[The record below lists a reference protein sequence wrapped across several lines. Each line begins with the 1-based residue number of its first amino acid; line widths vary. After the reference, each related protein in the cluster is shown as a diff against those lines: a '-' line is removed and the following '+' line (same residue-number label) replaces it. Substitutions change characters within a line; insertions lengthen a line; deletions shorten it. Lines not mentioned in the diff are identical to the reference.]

1 MHNQTDIP
9 ILPALLFLPAKNSI
23 TTMIKQNLI
32 FLLLVFTFIAKSFA
46 QSDRWQQHVNYA
58 MDVNMNV
65 QTNRFTGTQKLEYT
79 NNSPDTLK
87 RVYYHLYWNA
97 FQPNSMMD
105 TRSRE
110 LGKTIINK
118 KQDWDARVKD
128 RILNLKPEEIGYQK
142 VLSLKMNGITQKY
155 KTEETILVVDLSSPI
170 LPHAKAVFDMVFEAQ
185 VPLQV
190 RRSGRDNPQTGVRY
204 SMSQWYPK
212 MCEYDYEG
220 WHPTPYVAREFYGV
234 WGDYDVKITIDK
246 KYMIGGTG
254 YLQNPQQIGFGY
266 EAKGSTV
273 NQPSG
278 NTLTWH
284 FTAPNVHD
292 FMWAADPEFKHLSAQ
307 TADGKTINVIY
318 NRDLKKLQ
326 QEFDSLKTAQ
336 KDRYQNVENYIKSW
350 DDRWQ
355 EVLTATVQELPY
367 IQKTFGPYLWKQ
379 YSFVHGGDGG
389 MEYPMATLING
400 PSLGTVFHEWMH
412 SWYQGMMGTNESE
425 YPWMDEGF
433 TSYAEDLVTHDYT
446 AFKRKKLAE
455 ANLNDRRLVILDS
468 VLNKQPH
475 EGAYAGYFTLVK
487 RGLQEPLTTHA
498 DHYETNAAY
507 SVSSYSKGEMFLEQL
522 GYITGAK
529 TRDEIL
535 LQYYREWH
543 LKHPNANDFIRIA
556 EKVSNLK
563 LDWYK
568 EYWINT
574 TKTIDYGIDSV
585 WQEGNKTKI
594 RLMNHG
600 KMPMPVDL
608 QLTFKNGKKALHYIP
623 TYLMFGEKPVE
634 NSVPRVV
641 EQSWKWTHPTYTLT
655 LDGKLS
661 GLEWIEID
669 PTHRLADVNEKD
681 NFLEVR

>member
-1 MHNQTDIP
+1 MMKQLFP
-9 ILPALLFLPAKNSI
+9 FLFLIFS
-23 TTMIKQNLI
+23 TNL
-32 FLLLVFTFIAKSFA
+32 TIA
-46 QSDRWQQHVNYA
+46 QPDRWQQHVNYA

-87 RVYYHLYWNA
+87 RVFYHLYWNA

-110 LGKTIINK
+110 LGKTTINK
-118 KQDWDARVKD
+118 KQDWDVRVKD
-128 RILNLKPEEIGYQK
+128 RIQKLTPEEIGYQK

-155 KTEETILVVDLSSPI
+155 KTEETILVVDLDKPI
-170 LPHAKAVFDMVFEAQ
+170 LPHGKVVFDMIFEAQ
-185 VPLQV
+185 VPLQI

-266 EAKGSTV
+266 EAKGTTV
-273 NQPSG
+273 NQPAG

-318 NRDLKKLQ
+318 NRDPKKLQ
-326 QEFDSLKTAQ
+326 QEFEALKPAQ
-336 KDRYQNVENYIKSW
+336 KEIYQNVENYSKNW
-350 DDRWQ
+350 DERWQ
-355 EVLTATVQELPY
+355 QVLDAAVQELPY
-367 IQKTFGPYLWKQ
+367 IQKTFGPYYWKQ

-412 SWYQGMMGTNESE
+412 SWYQGMMATNESE

-433 TSYAEDLVTHDYT
+433 TSYAENLVTKDYT
-446 AFKRKKLAE
+446 AFRRKNMAAANPADPRLA
-455 ANLNDRRLVILDS
+455 VLDS
-468 VLNKQPH
+468 VLNAQPH
-475 EGAYAGYFTLVK
+475 ESAYKSYFAFVK
-487 RGLQEPLTTHA
+487 LGLQEPLTTHA

-507 SVSSYSKGEMFLEQL
+507 SISSYSKGEVFLEQL

-529 TRDEIL
+529 TRDQIL

-543 LKHPNANDFIRIA
+543 MKHPNANDFIRVA
-556 EKVSNLK
+556 EKVSNMK

-594 RLMNHG
+594 RLINHG
-600 KMPMPVDL
+600 KMPMPIDL

-623 TYLMFGEKPVE
+623 MYLMFGEKVAE

-641 EQSWKWTHPTYTLT
+641 EQAWKWTNPTYTIELN
-655 LDGKLS
+655 GKLAD
-661 GLEWIEID
+661 LEWIEID

-681 NFLEVR
+681 NFLELR